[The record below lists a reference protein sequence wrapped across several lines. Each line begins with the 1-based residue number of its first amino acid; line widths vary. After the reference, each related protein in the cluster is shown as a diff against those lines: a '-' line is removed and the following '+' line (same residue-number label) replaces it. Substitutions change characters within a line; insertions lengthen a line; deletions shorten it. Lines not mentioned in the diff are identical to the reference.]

1 MSSPIHT
8 AVRPLHVRSQS
19 RCVVCGPDHPHG
31 LRIRFNASPDGGASA
46 EWTPTSEWEGFEG
59 IVHGGII
66 STVMDE
72 AMSKAVAATQSQALT
87 GELRVRFRSH
97 VESGKT
103 YRIRGWITERKK
115 RLLKTEA
122 AITTPEGEERA
133 HAWAAFVALP
143 KTRESVT
150 MPGELPARSPEA
162 LEDC

>member
-1 MSSPIHT
+1 
-8 AVRPLHVRSQS
+8 
-19 RCVVCGPDHPHG
+19 
-31 LRIRFNASPDGGASA
+31 
-46 EWTPTSEWEGFEG
+46 
-59 IVHGGII
+59 
-66 STVMDE
+66 
-72 AMSKAVAATQSQALT
+72 MSKAVAATQSQALT

-122 AITTPEGEERA
+122 ALTTPEGEEHA

-143 KTRESVT
+143 KLRESVT
-150 MPGELPARSPEA
+150 MPGDLPDPSPEP

>member
-1 MSSPIHT
+1 MSSTVHT
-8 AVRPLHVRSQS
+8 ATRPIHVRSQS
-19 RCVVCGPDHPHG
+19 RCIVCGPDHPHG
-31 LRIRFNASPDGGASA
+31 LRISFNASPDGAVSA

-59 IVHGGII
+59 IIHGGII

-122 AITTPEGEERA
+122 ALTTPEGEERA

-143 KTRESVT
+143 KTRKSVP
-150 MPGELPARSPEA
+150 MPGELPAPSPEP